1 MNIKWIAMD
10 MDGTLTTSEK
20 TITPYTQEVL
30 KKAQEKGFKLILA
43 SGRPTAGLFRE
54 AKLLNLESYD
64 GYLLSFNGA
73 HICSAKTN
81 ETFHAQTVEEALA
94 KRVIEEARKRN
105 LDITLHKGNEILIER
120 ENAYKVDYEAH
131 ACNMEIRVVDDLTQV
146 LDFNLHKLLLSA
158 NPDHIQ
164 EHLAELQDVFKD
176 ELSIY
181 LSAPFYIEVV
191 PKGIDK
197 GASIAKLAQLHG
209 VDASEII
216 AFGDERND
224 LTMLEYVGH
233 GVAMGNALDEVK
245 AIANEVT
252 DTNDEDGV
260 AKTLERI
267 LAL

>member
-1 MNIKWIAMD
+1 MD
-10 MDGTLTTSEK
+10 
-20 TITPYTQEVL
+20 
-30 KKAQEKGFKLILA
+30 
-43 SGRPTAGLFRE
+43 
-54 AKLLNLESYD
+54 
-64 GYLLSFNGA
+64 
-73 HICSAKTN
+73 
-81 ETFHAQTVEEALA
+81 
-94 KRVIEEARKRN
+94 
-105 LDITLHKGNEILIER
+105 
-120 ENAYKVDYEAH
+120 
-131 ACNMEIRVVDDLTQV
+131 IRVVDDLTQV
-146 LDFNLHKLLLSA
+146 LDFDLHKLLLSA
-158 NPDHIQ
+158 KPDHIQ
-164 EHLAELQDVFKD
+164 EHIAELQDVFKD

-209 VDASEII
+209 VDASQII

-233 GVAMGNALDEVK
+233 GVAMGNAIDEVK

-252 DTNDEDGV
+252 DTNDEDGI